1 MEEHLERETQGLARS
16 WMRYDREELRDY
28 LVEDVEDPRVNVQ
41 SILTR
46 HFLIED
52 LFPDRFAALK
62 EHELRFALVMN
73 WLLETMKEPD
83 GVEATDAAL
92 NALLDEA
99 DDGEGV
105 TIPGY
110 VRDTFAMLPY
120 VGQREADGVRVPN
133 YLVDAIVARPAE
145 PSAQRIEEWVLA
157 TFQSIWRGLLERESA
172 PRVSVLEMGCGSAN
186 DYRFLDAFGVARFLD
201 YTGIDL
207 CEKNTQNAREMF
219 PDVAFE
225 TGNALEIDAPD
236 GAFDCSFVHDLF
248 EHLSV
253 EAMERAVA
261 ELCRVTRRRVC
272 VGFFNMS
279 DRDEHVV
286 RPVDDY
292 HWNELSMARTRALF
306 ERYASTVEIV
316 NIDSFLGSRFGGEA
330 HNKGACTF
338 VVERRDPGRP
348 ADVRKRM
355 PAGTP
360 RIAPPNTTEASA
372 KGDSSSPASAKVAGE
387 RDEDIAAADYLDYL
401 KRRTFASDHHRI
413 LLACFP
419 KSGSTYLARVLSLL
433 PGYSKAPLVTG
444 YGRREQE
451 LSADKLLA
459 AHRSCGNYV
468 AQHHV
473 RYSAATERLMGQ
485 FCLKPVV
492 LVRNIFD
499 TIVSIGDHLRDEP
512 PDIAQACV
520 PADIGEW
527 NDERTFHFIVDMI
540 VPWYF
545 NFFASWSQCDDK
557 LLVTYEDIHADV
569 LGVVG
574 RMSDRYG
581 LNLAGDDI
589 RSAVEEANRQGAD
602 TRRNKAVLG
611 RGESL
616 PDEVRAKVAGLA
628 RYYEG
633 IDFAAI
639 GL

>member
-1 MEEHLERETQGLARS
+1 MDERFEKETRALIRS

-46 HFLIED
+46 HFLIEE

-73 WLLETMKEPD
+73 WLLAAMKGPD
-83 GVEATDAAL
+83 GDEVTNAAL
-92 NALLDEA
+92 NALLGEA

-105 TIPGY
+105 AIPEF
-110 VRDTFAMLPY
+110 VRATFAMLPC
-120 VGQREADGVRVPN
+120 EADGAGVPN

-145 PSAQRIEEWVLA
+145 PSAQRIEERVLA
-157 TFQSIWRGLLERESA
+157 TFQSIWHGILEREA
-172 PRVSVLEMGCGSAN
+172 DRRVSVLEMGCGSAN
-186 DYRFLDAFGVARFLD
+186 DYRSLDAFGIARFLD
-201 YTGIDL
+201 YEGIDL

-225 TGNALEIDAPD
+225 TGNALEIDAVD

-253 EAMERAVA
+253 EAMERAIA
-261 ELCRVTRRRVC
+261 ELCRVTGRRLC

-292 HWNELSMARTRALF
+292 HWNELSIGRTRALF
-306 ERYASTVEIV
+306 EKHASTVEVIHV
-316 NIDSFLGSRFGGEA
+316 DALLRSRFGGEA
-330 HNKGACTF
+330 HNKGAYTF
-338 VVERRDPGRP
+338 VVERQNPSRP
-348 ADVRKRM
+348 PDTEKHTL
-355 PAGTP
+355 AGTT
-360 RIAPPNTTEASA
+360 RSAPPNAPAAS
-372 KGDSSSPASAKVAGE
+372 
-387 RDEDIAAADYLDYL
+387 DYLAYL
-401 KRRTFASDHHRI
+401 RGRTFASEHHRV

-433 PGYSKAPLVTG
+433 PGYSKVALVTG

-451 LSADKLLA
+451 LSAEKLLA
-459 AHRSCGNYV
+459 AHRSSGDYV

-473 RYSAATERLMGQ
+473 RCSAATERLMGQ
-485 FCLKPVV
+485 FGLKPVV

-499 TIVSIGDHLRDEP
+499 TIVSIRDHLRSEP
-512 PDIAQACV
+512 PDIAQAYV
-520 PADIGEW
+520 PPDIGEW
-527 NDERTFHFIVDMI
+527 NDERTFRFIVDMI

-545 NFFASWSQCDDK
+545 NFFASWSQCVDK
-557 LLVTYEDIHADV
+557 LLVTYEDVHADV
-569 LGVVG
+569 LGVVRG
-574 RMSDRYG
+574 IGNRYG
-581 LNLAGDDI
+581 LDLAGDDI

-602 TRRNKAVLG
+602 TRKNRAVLG
-611 RGESL
+611 RGGSL

>member
-1 MEEHLERETQGLARS
+1 
-16 WMRYDREELRDY
+16 MRYDREELRDY

-41 SILTR
+41 SVLTR

-73 WLLETMKEPD
+73 WLLAAMKEPD
-83 GVEATDAAL
+83 GDEVTNAAL
-92 NALLDEA
+92 NALLDDA

-105 TIPGY
+105 AVPGY
-110 VRDTFAMLPY
+110 VRDTFAMLPF

-133 YLVDAIVARPAE
+133 YLVDAVVARPAE
-145 PSAQRIEEWVLA
+145 PGDPGIEERVLA
-157 TFQSIWRGLLERESA
+157 TFQHLWRGPLEREAA
-172 PRVSVLEMGCGSAN
+172 PHVSVLEMGCGSAN

-201 YTGIDL
+201 YRGIDL

-236 GAFDCSFVHDLF
+236 GAFDCAFVHDLF

-253 EAMERAVA
+253 EAMERAIA
-261 ELCRVTRRRVC
+261 ELCRVTRRRLC

-306 ERYASTVEIV
+306 EGHASTVEVIHV
-316 NIDSFLGSRFGGEA
+316 DSLLRSRFGGEA
-330 HNKGACTF
+330 HNKGAYTF
-338 VVERRDPGRP
+338 VVERRCPGLP
-348 ADVRKRM
+348 SDARKRTL
-355 PAGTP
+355 ARAA
-360 RIAPPNTTEASA
+360 RIAPPNAADASA
-372 KGDSSSPASAKVAGE
+372 KGDSSSPASAEVAAE
-387 RDEDIAAADYLDYL
+387 RDEDIAAADYLGYL
-401 KRRTFASDHHRI
+401 RGRDLASDHHRI

-433 PGYSKAPLVTG
+433 PGYSKVALVSG

-451 LSADKLLA
+451 LSVERLLA
-459 AHRSCGNYV
+459 AHRSHGNYV

-485 FCLKPVV
+485 FGLKPVV

-499 TIVSIGDHLRDEP
+499 TIVSIRDHLQSEP
-512 PDIAQACV
+512 SDISQAYV
-520 PADIGEW
+520 PEDIGEW
-527 NDERTFHFIVDMI
+527 NDERTFRFIVDMI

-545 NFFASWSQCDDK
+545 NFFASWSQCEDK

-574 RMSDRYG
+574 RIGDRYG
-581 LNLAGDDI
+581 LNLAGGDI
-589 RSAVEEANRQGAD
+589 RSAVEEANRQGAS
-602 TRRNKAVLG
+602 TRKNRAVLG
-611 RGESL
+611 RGGSL
-616 PDEVRAKVAGLA
+616 PDEVKAKVAGLA